1 MTECRDTTLAATQPD
16 YMQIIADGAKRQ
28 TTVKAQGGAE
38 RRTSPR
44 FQTTP
49 NDYVTFNDVQYP
61 LRNWSATGL
70 LFGPMGAPPEI
81 GQRFTLKVTVRC
93 GDDRL
98 RFDANC
104 DVVRVVNG
112 QIAVRYQPASAETA
126 SRIKA
131 FFSSAA

>member
-1 MTECRDTTLAATQPD
+1 MAATQPD

-28 TTVKAQGGAE
+28 GGVKSGAE
-38 RRTSPR
+38 RRMSPR

-49 NDYVTFNDVQYP
+49 NDYVAYNDVQYP

-81 GQRFTLKVTVRC
+81 GEQFTVKVTVRC

-98 RFDANC
+98 RFDATCN
-104 DVVRVVNG
+104 VVRVVNG
-112 QIAVRYQPASAETA
+112 QIAVSYQPVSAETA

-131 FFSSAA
+131 FFQSAV